1 MPIKSKVFLHTLFL
15 CNCTLLMAEM
25 EICMRRHLISI
36 LKVVF
41 HIVVWWQKNQSLLRP
56 TKVIFNPLFVG
67 RCKVVKIAN
76 QNDGFDAP
84 LNSEDQ
90 YKTKTSQRQYFGY
103 FGLNS
108 KVGQSSMLDY
118 FQF

>member
-90 YKTKTSQRQYFGY
+90 YKAKTSQRQYFG
-103 FGLNS
+103 LNS
-108 KVGQSSMLDY
+108 KVVKSSMLNH
-118 FQF
+118 FQL

>member
-1 MPIKSKVFLHTLFL
+1 MYDETFNLYI
-15 CNCTLLMAEM
+15 EGR
-25 EICMRRHLISI
+25 I
-36 LKVVF
+36 
-41 HIVVWWQKNQSLLRP
+41 HIVVVAKKNQSLLRP

-90 YKTKTSQRQYFGY
+90 YKAKTSRRQYFG
-103 FGLNS
+103 LNF
-108 KVGQSSMLDY
+108 KVVQSSMLDS
-118 FQF
+118 F